1 MKKVTDFRDYEG
13 PGWPDQKWLEPYF
26 LTSAGRQ
33 KAFGKGNNHWCVTAK
48 GVDGT
53 EHLPFDKRIDID
65 LHIVGKPDLGVL
77 LLYERVS
84 AADGYSYSYYS
95 VGDPMMF
102 RTLVKA
108 KPGSRM
114 PLGLF
119 IPFEQALQAIVEF
132 IHTNGALP
140 KCIKWIAASDL
151 PDGSFPE
158 PEVTLRD

>member
-119 IPFEQALQAIVEF
+119 IPFEQALKAITEF
-132 IHTNGALP
+132 IQTNGALP
-140 KCIKWIAASDL
+140 KSIEWIAAADL
-151 PDGSFPE
+151 PEGSSPS
-158 PEVTLRD
+158 RR

>member
-77 LLYERVS
+77 ILLFLLFRRRSDDVS
-84 AADGYSYSYYS
+84 DSGQ
-95 VGDPMMF
+95 GQ
-102 RTLVKA
+102 T
-108 KPGSRM
+108 G
-114 PLGLF
+114 
-119 IPFEQALQAIVEF
+119 
-132 IHTNGALP
+132 
-140 KCIKWIAASDL
+140 
-151 PDGSFPE
+151 
-158 PEVTLRD
+158 